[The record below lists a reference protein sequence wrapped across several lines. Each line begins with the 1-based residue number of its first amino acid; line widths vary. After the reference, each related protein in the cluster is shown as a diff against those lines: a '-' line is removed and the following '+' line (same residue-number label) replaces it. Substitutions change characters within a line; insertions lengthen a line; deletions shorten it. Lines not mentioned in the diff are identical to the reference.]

1 MMSRTATMTQGLPHA
16 STEALQSPAA
26 MEEAAAGV
34 TISGPAV
41 KSGFAWAKSLHRRL
55 AGQAVSSKQ
64 LLIVTSQLSVMLSSG
79 CDLCAG
85 LEALSRQ
92 QAHPHLKHILADL
105 HTRVKQGQSFSVA
118 LAHHPEVFSDLYV
131 TMVRA
136 GESAGLLRQMLAG
149 LQIMIRNNIRIVTS
163 IRSALMYPAILMC
176 VAIGAITVMTTF
188 VLPRFAEVFQRS
200 HVPLPPVTQ
209 FVIAASVFLSHY
221 FFFLLAG
228 MGVLL
233 IGGIWLLHQPAARL
247 WSHKWS
253 LKFPLLGLTLQ
264 LAYVCRAIQTLGML
278 VKSGLPLAEALV
290 LTRDM
295 MPNVYYW
302 RFFERL
308 RTHIGEGKSLSAD
321 FEATTLFPPMV
332 TQMMS
337 VGEQTGTLAQVC
349 LEIAAFHEEELQ
361 SRIKVLT
368 TALEPLIIV
377 LLGGFVG
384 FIAVSIILPMFK
396 LSTTVAH

>member
-1 MMSRTATMTQGLPHA
+1 MTRLATMPDGTTPERENA
-16 STEALQSPAA
+16 YRMPIR
-26 MEEAAAGV
+26 EEAEAGPARD
-34 TISGPAV
+34 GPAV
-41 KSGFAWAKSLHRRL
+41 THGFEFLLGIKRSLT
-55 AGQAVSSKQ
+55 GEAVSSKQ
-64 LLIVTSQLSVMLSSG
+64 LLIVTSQLAVMLAAG

-85 LEALSRQ
+85 LDAMSRQ
-92 QAHPHLKHILADL
+92 QAHPQLKKIMADL
-105 HTRVKQGQSFSVA
+105 HDRVKQGQSFSSA
-118 LAHHPEVFSDLYV
+118 LAQHPAVFSDLYV

-136 GESAGLLRQMLAG
+136 GESAGLLRQMLAA
-149 LQIMIRNNIRIVTS
+149 LQIMIRNNIRIVSS
-163 IRSALMYPAILMC
+163 IRGALMYPIILTC

-188 VLPRFAEVFQRS
+188 VLPRFAKVFRDS
-200 HVPLPPVTQ
+200 HVPLPPITS
-209 FVIAASVFLSHY
+209 FVISGSEVLAHY
-221 FFFLLAG
+221 FVWIVL
-228 MGVLL
+228 GVLAL
-233 IGGIWLLHQPAARL
+233 AAGTIWLLHHPAVRD
-247 WSHKWS
+247 WTHKWI

-264 LAYVCRAIQTLGML
+264 LAYVCRSIQTLGML

-302 RFFERL
+302 RFFDRM
-308 RTHIGEGKSLSAD
+308 RAHIGEGKSLSAD

-337 VGEQTGTLAQVC
+337 VGEQTGTLANVS
-349 LEIAAFHEEELQ
+349 LEIASFHEEELQ
-361 SRIKVLT
+361 NRIKVMT

-396 LSTTVAH
+396 LSSTVH